1 MIVAHAHY
9 STRDPDRLDITR
21 AGCDRLIAAGKE
33 APGVILAPSARL
45 VYPTLRRLKEA
56 RSLAERKAIFDV
68 YRRDYLAEI
77 ERNFA
82 LWTYRFDP
90 LFARTRIVGV
100 CFCAPDPEDGVLRCH
115 RVLAAEWLAAHG
127 ATNIGAVP

>member
-33 APGVILAPSARL
+33 APGAILAPSARL
-45 VYPTLRRLKEA
+45 VYPALRRLKEA
-56 RSLAERKAIFDV
+56 RSLAERKAIF
-68 YRRDYLAEI
+68 A
-77 ERNFA
+77 
-82 LWTYRFDP
+82 TYRAAYLTEIDERALGDSVSFGV
-90 LFARTRIVGV
+90 LFARRRVVLV
-100 CFCAPDPEDGVLRCH
+100 CFCRPDPEDCVMRCH